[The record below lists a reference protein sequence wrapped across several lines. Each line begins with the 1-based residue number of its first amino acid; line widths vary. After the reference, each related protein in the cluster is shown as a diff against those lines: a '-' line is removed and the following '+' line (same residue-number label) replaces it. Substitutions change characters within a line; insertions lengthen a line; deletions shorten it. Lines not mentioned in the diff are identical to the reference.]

1 VFDTIPVSYS
11 KASELLAKIKPQVS
25 KFAKFDSDDR
35 TNVLIIRDLP
45 ENIEKVKELVARL
58 DTATPQVLI
67 EARIVEVD
75 TTFTRELGV
84 QWGGS
89 YTGYKGG
96 TQYGIGGLQNTSG
109 GINTA

>member
-1 VFDTIPVSYS
+1 MFDTIPVSYS
-11 KASELLAKIKPQVS
+11 KASELMAKIKPLAS
-25 KFAKFDSDDR
+25 KFGKLDSDDR

-45 ENIEKVKELVARL
+45 QNVAEVKALVATL

-75 TTFTRELGV
+75 TSFTRELGV

-89 YTGYKGG
+89 YRGATEIPNTG
-96 TQYGIGGLQNTSG
+96 
-109 GINTA
+109 